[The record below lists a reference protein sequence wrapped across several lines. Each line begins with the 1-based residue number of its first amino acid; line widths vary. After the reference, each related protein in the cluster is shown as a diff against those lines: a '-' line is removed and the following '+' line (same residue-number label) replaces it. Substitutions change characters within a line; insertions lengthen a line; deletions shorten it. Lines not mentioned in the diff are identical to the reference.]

1 MAFTRFAVTR
11 SVPRLLLFF
20 PGYNLPFFCTP
31 PSQHRG
37 ALSGRRRKKSDPT
50 SRDFICSEPEG
61 SRRKNVLCT
70 LGRVYSNRKKSR
82 HLELRP
88 LRFLQFPFFLFFP
101 IPDSTKGGQHRHL
114 QPGTRSCRRFAVF
127 RRDCGKMVLLRSVFC
142 PPQFES
148 RRYRYTPRR
157 GSPQTPDLMSH
168 TKVKT
173 RNVRLARPRS
183 RGELSFLR
191 LTPPPPSARLF
202 ANSRT
207 LG

>member
-1 MAFTRFAVTR
+1 MTRRQEISFVLSRRARGARMFCVHWAVCIAIGRRAATLNC
-11 SVPRLLLFF
+11 VPSASCSSLFF
-20 PGYNLPFFCTP
+20 CSSRF
-31 PSQHRG
+31 
-37 ALSGRRRKKSDPT
+37 PT
-50 SRDFICSEPEG
+50 QPRE
-61 SRRKNVLCT
+61 
-70 LGRVYSNRKKSR
+70 
-82 HLELRP
+82 
-88 LRFLQFPFFLFFP
+88 
-101 IPDSTKGGQHRHL
+101 DSTVTSK
-114 QPGTRSCRRFAVF
+114 PGARNCRRFAVF